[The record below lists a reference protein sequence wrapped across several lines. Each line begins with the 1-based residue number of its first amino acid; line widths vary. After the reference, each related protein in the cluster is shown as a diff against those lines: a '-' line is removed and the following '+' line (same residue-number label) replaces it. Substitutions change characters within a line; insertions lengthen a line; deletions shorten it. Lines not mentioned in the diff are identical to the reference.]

1 MKLPEKNWLEWTVFF
16 AGACLIVAV
25 LGFLI
30 YDAAMLGNAPPMIEV
45 RLGAAE
51 MRANNFVV
59 PVTVI
64 NHGDQTAEGVQVEV
78 ELRTSAEGGEPE
90 RVEFEIPFL
99 PRRATREGFVTFRR
113 DPRAGAIEA
122 RVTGYGK
129 P

>member
-1 MKLPEKNWLEWTVFF
+1 MTLPEKNWLEWTVFF

-30 YDAAMLGNAPPMIEV
+30 YDAAILGDAPPMIEV
-45 RLGAAE
+45 RLGASE
-51 MRANNFVV
+51 MRVNNFTV

-64 NHGDQTAEGVQVEV
+64 NHGDEIAEGVQVEV
-78 ELRTSAEGGEPE
+78 ELKTSADGEPE
-90 RVEFEIPFL
+90 KVEFVIPFL
-99 PRRATREGFVTFRR
+99 PRRATREGSVTFRH
-113 DPRAGAIEA
+113 DPRAGELQA